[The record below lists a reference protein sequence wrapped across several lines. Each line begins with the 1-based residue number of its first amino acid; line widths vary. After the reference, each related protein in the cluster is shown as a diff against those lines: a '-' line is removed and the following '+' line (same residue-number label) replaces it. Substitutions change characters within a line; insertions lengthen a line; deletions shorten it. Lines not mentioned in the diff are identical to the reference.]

1 MSGSDKTARPAIT
14 VLDRPAFATS
24 ARLAALIIKG
34 YQQDFIHLECL
45 S

>member
-14 VLDRPAFATS
+14 VLDQTAFAAS
-24 ARLAALIIKG
+24 ARLAAMTMKG
-34 YQQDFIHLECL
+34 YQQDFILLECL